1 MVSYSIKVD
10 EGETSFNYYTA
21 LDFLNELRAY
31 MGHTRLIVGFNLKF
45 DLHWA
50 RRYGI
55 LPPNRVRIWDCQI
68 AEFIIN
74 GQKGSYPSLDGCL
87 EKYGL
92 GKKQDKV
99 AEFWALGLNTT
110 DVPIEILEEYNNLDV
125 ELTYKLYLAQMAV
138 MTEVQHKLCLIMGL
152 DLLVLE
158 EMEWNGVKF
167 DIKLCEEKATEV
179 ARKLA
184 AIQEQLL
191 AYSPTRNINLN
202 SGQQLS
208 CFLYGGKFE
217 SVEVESVEDRV
228 YQSGPRK
235 GEVYQK
241 KFYQTT
247 VYEFP
252 PLFKPLPRTQYKL
265 PIVVGDQKFPAYQA
279 GEDILK
285 RLRAGSKKQKEII
298 SLLLERAELAKL
310 LDTYYGKLP
319 ALLEKMEW
327 DDVLHGQYNQCV
339 ASTGRLSSS
348 LPNMQNFSGQ
358 TDELLISRY
367 KD

>member
-1 MVSYSIKVD
+1 MQHAKLLV
-10 EGETSFNYYTA
+10 TFN
-21 LDFLNELRAY
+21 
-31 MGHTRLIVGFNLKF
+31 GKF

-55 LPPNRVRIWDCQI
+55 LPPNRCRVWDCQI
-68 AEFIIN
+68 AEFIIL
-74 GQKGSYPSLDGCL
+74 GQKGSYPSLDECA

-99 AEFWALGLNTT
+99 AEYWALGLDTT
-110 DVPIEILEEYNNLDV
+110 DVPVEVLEEYNNLDV
-125 ELTYKLYLAQMAV
+125 DLTYQLYLAQMKV
-138 MTEVQHKLCLIMGL
+138 MTEAQIKLCMVMGL

-158 EMEWNGVKF
+158 EMEYNGIKF
-167 DIKLCEEKATEV
+167 NTKLCEEKAIEV
-179 ARKLA
+179 ASKLSE
-184 AIQEQLL
+184 INRRILE
-191 AYSPTRNINLN
+191 YSTTRNINLD

-208 CFLYGGKFE
+208 CLLYGGCFE
-217 SVEVESVEDRV
+217 SVEIDSVEDRI
-228 YQSGPRK
+228 YKSGPRK
-235 GEVYQK
+235 GEVYQRNRYK
-241 KFYQTT
+241 TT

-265 PIVVGDQKFPAYQA
+265 PIKVGEKEFPAYQA

-327 DDVLHGQYNQCV
+327 GDVLHGQYNQCV

-348 LPNMQNFSGQ
+348 APNMQNFSG
-358 TDELLISRY
+358 DCDLLLVSRY
-367 KD
+367 DN